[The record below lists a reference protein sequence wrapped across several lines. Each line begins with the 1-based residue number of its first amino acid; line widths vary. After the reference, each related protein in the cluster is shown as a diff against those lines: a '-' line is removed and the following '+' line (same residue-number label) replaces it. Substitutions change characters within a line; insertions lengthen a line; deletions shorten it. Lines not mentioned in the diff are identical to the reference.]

1 MTRRWG
7 AARCAAWWTCVVL
20 LFGRSESAASQPLVR
35 VAAITARRTG
45 VPNLGPAVNPA
56 AHAAGETSDRRAAAP
71 WWAPVASAVVPGSGQ
86 FLMGQ
91 QRSVAYIVAEAY
103 LVVQA
108 LTAQRDGGRSR
119 DEYRALALDV
129 ARRGFVGVK
138 PVGPW
143 KYYET
148 MEEYLASG
156 VFSRSAGATVVPETD
171 ESTYNGASWL
181 LARQNN
187 WKDPTVAPT
196 VSSPEYQRALAF
208 YVARAIRDE
217 YRWTW
222 RDAQLQQDLY
232 GQTIASANRSYQRAL
247 NLGGLVAANHLASL
261 IDAYIS
267 VRVRRFGGVRVT
279 GLELD
284 GIQSTI
290 STVGDPAAG
299 RRVLTSALRFVPASP

>member
-1 MTRRWG
+1 MTRRWS
-7 AARCAAWWTCVVL
+7 ASRCAARWAGVAL
-20 LFGRSESAASQPLVR
+20 LLGRSESAASQPVAR
-35 VAAITARRTG
+35 VVAITARRSDAPTL
-45 VPNLGPAVNPA
+45 VPTVNPVA
-56 AHAAGETSDRRAAAP
+56 QSAGETGDRRTAAP

-119 DEYRALALDV
+119 DEYRAIALDV

-138 PVGPW
+138 PIGPW

-148 MEEYLASG
+148 MEEFLASG
-156 VFSRSAGATVVPETD
+156 VFSQTAGVAVVPETD

-187 WKDPTVAPT
+187 WKDPTVAPA

-222 RDAQLQQDLY
+222 RDARLQQDLY
-232 GQTIASANRSYQRAL
+232 SQTIASANRSYQRAL

-261 IDAYIS
+261 IDAYVA
-267 VRVRRFGGVRVT
+267 VRVRRFGGVRIS
-279 GLELD
+279 GLEFD
-284 GIQSTI
+284 GIHSAV
-290 STVGDPAAG
+290 SPLGDPAAG
-299 RRVLTSALRFVPASP
+299 RRVLTSALRFVPTSR